1 MIEKTENNLTI
12 IDSKAK
18 ELIAASQRAV
28 IDSNEAMEKGADLAK
43 MLKSLAKKIEEIRVT
58 KVKPLNDEV
67 KIINEEHKSIIDPL
81 TMAAKAVEGKMLTF
95 QREQERIA
103 REEAEARRLQQEQ
116 ERLAAIEAA
125 AIIDENGDSPEI
137 IVPEV
142 QEVTAIAV
150 PQLTRSLRGSVAG
163 IRKTWTYEVTD
174 IVALANARPDLVQEI
189 SARINAEIKGEDGNR
204 NIPGLKIYQQ
214 ETMSVR

>member
-67 KIINEEHKSIIDPL
+67 KIINEQHKSIIDPL
-81 TMAAKAVEGKMLTF
+81 TMAAKTVEGKMLTF

-116 ERLAAIEAA
+116 ERIAAIKAA

>member
-1 MIEKTENNLTI
+1 MIEKSENNLAI
-12 IDSKAK
+12 ISTKAQD
-18 ELIAASQRAV
+18 LIAASQRAV
-28 IDSNEAMEKGADLAK
+28 IDSNETMEKGADLAK

-67 KIINEEHKSIIDPL
+67 KIINEQHKSIIDPL
-81 TMAAKAVEGKMLTF
+81 TMAAKTVEGKMLTF

-103 REEAEARRLQQEQ
+103 REEAEARKLQQEQ

-125 AIIDENGDSPEI
+125 KTIDENGDSPEI